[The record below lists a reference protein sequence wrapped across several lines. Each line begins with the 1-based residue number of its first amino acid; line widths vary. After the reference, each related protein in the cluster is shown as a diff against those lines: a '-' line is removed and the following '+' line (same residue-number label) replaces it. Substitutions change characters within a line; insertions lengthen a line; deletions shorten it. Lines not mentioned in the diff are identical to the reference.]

1 MIDPLRIVLLFK
13 NSRAA
18 SSIAAADVSVAS
30 CSTAAD
36 PTVVLWQKPQLGR
49 YKCNIN
55 ASFSPQRNCV

>member
-1 MIDPLRIVLLFK
+1 MIDPLRI
-13 NSRAA
+13 AA

-55 ASFSPQRNCV
+55 ASFSSQRNCV